1 MIYMVYIF
9 NIYIY
14 THIYYYIY
22 IIYIYIYIYIL
33 SVCKNK
39 QLGSFHAAVL
49 NIFYEKANKLPSNI
63 YQMFM
68 FMSSTE

>member
-1 MIYMVYIF
+1 MVYIF

-22 IIYIYIYIYIL
+22 IIYIYIL

-39 QLGSFHAAVL
+39 QLRSFHAAVL